1 MAYLEIKNLSK
12 KYDNASVYTIENLNL
27 TVEKGELITVLGKS
41 GCGKTTL
48 LRLISG
54 FEVPNKG
61 EIILNRNVISS
72 KDVWVPPEKRNIG
85 MVFQDYALFPN
96 MTAWQN
102 IAFAINKDDDY
113 KNKTDEMLKLIGLYH
128 SKDKY
133 PHELSGGQQQR
144 VAIGRALMRQPAILL
159 LDEPFSN
166 LDLELRE
173 VMRAEVLK
181 LFKETE
187 TTAIFVTHDQIEAL
201 SISQRIA
208 ILNEGKIQQIATPYD
223 IYNKPINVFVS
234 EFIGKANLF
243 TGKVQDSN
251 SILWEEILIQCKDT
265 IPYEKGTI
273 AKFMIREEDVLINKD
288 GHLKGTILNFTY
300 MGMNYSATLS
310 IKTPNKKT
318 FMLKVL
324 LPGSTDVEL
333 GKEVNLDLF
342 IKSKYHVFL
351 Q

>member
-1 MAYLEIKNLSK
+1 MAYVEIKNLSK
-12 KYDNASVYTIENLNL
+12 KYDNASDFTIKNLNL

-48 LRLISG
+48 LRLLSG
-54 FEVPNKG
+54 FEVPNEG
-61 EIILNRNVISS
+61 EIILNGNVISS
-72 KDVWVPPEKRNIG
+72 KNVWVPPEKRNIG

-96 MTAWQN
+96 MTSWEN
-102 IAFAINKDDDY
+102 IAFAINKDTDY
-113 KNKTDEMLKLIGLYH
+113 KNKTDDMLKLIGLYD
-128 SKDKY
+128 SKNKY

-144 VAIGRALMRQPAILL
+144 VAIGRALIRQPNILL

-173 VMRAEVLK
+173 IMRAEVLK
-181 LFKETE
+181 LFKKTA

-223 IYNKPINVFVS
+223 IYNKPANVFVS

-243 TGKVQDSN
+243 TGKVQSSN
-251 SILWEEILIQCKDT
+251 SILWEDILISCQDN

-273 AKFMIREEDVLINKD
+273 SKFMIREEDVRINKD
-288 GHLKGTILNFTY
+288 GALKGTIVNFTY

-310 IKTPNKKT
+310 IKTPNNKT

-324 LPGSTDVEL
+324 LPGSEDVEL

-351 Q
+351 D